1 MVKNVAILIF
11 DDVEVLDFA
20 GPFEVFN
27 VTGEVL
33 EPPPFRVYTVAET
46 DEAIKARG
54 QLSINPHYTIHTCPP
69 PDILLIPGGIGTRRL
84 LHNQVILDWIKAQA
98 DQVEY
103 LLSVCT
109 GALLLGQAGLL
120 DGLNATTHHTTFDLL
135 RQLAPSATVRED
147 RRYVDNGRIITSAGI
162 SAGIDM
168 ALYVVH
174 KLVGE
179 AGQQATLAEIQLWS
193 GCPGIETPG
202 APAEYC

>member
-1 MVKNVAILIF
+1 MSRNVAILIF

-33 EPPPFRVYTVAET
+33 EPPPFRVYTIAET
-46 DEAIKARG
+46 AKAIQARG
-54 QLSINPHYTIHTCPP
+54 RLSINPHYTIHTCPP

-84 LHNQVILDWIKAQA
+84 LHNQLILDWIKAQA
-98 DQVEY
+98 GRVEY

-109 GALLLGQAGLL
+109 GALVLGQAGLL
-120 DGLNATTHHTTFDLL
+120 DGLGVTTHHTTFDLL
-135 RQLAPSATVRED
+135 RQIAPLARVHED

-168 ALYVVH
+168 ALYVVK
-174 KLVGE
+174 KLLGE
-179 AGQQATLAEIQLWS
+179 AGQQAALVEMEYRWQ
-193 GCPGIETPG
+193 PEVETG
-202 APAEYC
+202 A